1 MSYDKERDTEAIEA
15 FYQKFLTFCDEVE
28 TKAVVL
34 KNLAST
40 SEGVM
45 RDEMG
50 QKAIPR
56 VVEFANELIKI
67 VQEGKEPIA
76 AKRKSNKEDE
86 DEMREILR
94 SF

>member
-1 MSYDKERDTEAIEA
+1 MSFDKERETEAIEA
-15 FYQKFLTFCDEVE
+15 FYQKFLAFCDEVE
-28 TKAVVL
+28 TKAIVL
-34 KNLAST
+34 KNIASN
-40 SEGVM
+40 SEGAM

-50 QKAIPR
+50 QKAIPK
-56 VVEFANELIKI
+56 VVEFADELIKI

-76 AKRKSNKEDE
+76 AKRKSNKQDE